1 MIPSRTWRRPGGSRA
16 SLCSQQ
22 DKPPAPHPTTA
33 PSRVTL
39 GDKVPG
45 MALGDA
51 CATPEL
57 ALREISAW
65 WDSSTA
71 PSPRHQTLLRV
82 WDRLRWSLRQR
93 CPFTVPRW
101 QRGRWHCHCGV
112 PRGTAG
118 RERDIG
124 HQVTSAVTAQPSTPS
139 RGTCSAPQLSLSPS
153 CPPPVPILS
162 PRKCSPVPGGRH
174 IPVRMDVNSSNVHSC
189 SSSHQ
194 VGEAKL
200 PSVQSEQIFPH
211 LSSLASAASLSNPQ
225 REGFLPK
232 IQFKFT
238 FLHFKRFLPHPI
250 TPCSCPKSLSSSPV
264 APQGP
269 ETPLVCS
276 ALLPGGIL
284 AQPHPAQ
291 RCQQSFEAQPR

>member
-39 GDKVPG
+39 GDKG

-153 CPPPVPILS
+153 CPHPVPKEMF
-162 PRKCSPVPGGRH
+162 PRSRGQTHPRQDGCEFQQCPLVLQLPPGWG
-174 IPVRMDVNSSNVHSC
+174 S
-189 SSSHQ
+189 Q
-194 VGEAKL
+194 
-200 PSVQSEQIFPH
+200 
-211 LSSLASAASLSNPQ
+211 ASLSAIRADFPS
-225 REGFLPK
+225 F
-232 IQFKFT
+232 
-238 FLHFKRFLPHPI
+238 
-250 TPCSCPKSLSSSPV
+250 
-264 APQGP
+264 
-269 ETPLVCS
+269 
-276 ALLPGGIL
+276 IL
-284 AQPHPAQ
+284 AGICSFSEQPSEGRVSSQNPI
-291 RCQQSFEAQPR
+291 